1 MKKDIFIDNNAALH
15 FTNPP
20 SDAYKALIEWLK
32 EHNRNENDAYLVVS
46 PKILQE
52 YTASL
57 GGSMKMN
64 NMLFIVDILTRQDRL
79 QPFSNKEIK
88 AFQDT
93 HFTNK
98 VVKKLQCNY
107 KDKLHIPIIL
117 MSDRK
122 IALIEDLKFLNDII
136 NFPGFNAHATTS
148 PETLNYK

>member
-20 SDAYKALIEWLK
+20 SDAYKTLIEWLK
-32 EHNRNENDAYLVVS
+32 EHNNNEDDAYLVVS
-46 PKILQE
+46 PKILHE

-79 QPFSNKEIK
+79 QPFSNKDIK
-88 AFQDT
+88 SFQDT
-93 HFTNK
+93 NFTNT
-98 VVKKLQCNY
+98 VVKKLKCNY

-122 IALIEDLKFLNDII
+122 IALIEDLKFLNDVI
-136 NFPGFNAHATTS
+136 NFPGFNAHATAS